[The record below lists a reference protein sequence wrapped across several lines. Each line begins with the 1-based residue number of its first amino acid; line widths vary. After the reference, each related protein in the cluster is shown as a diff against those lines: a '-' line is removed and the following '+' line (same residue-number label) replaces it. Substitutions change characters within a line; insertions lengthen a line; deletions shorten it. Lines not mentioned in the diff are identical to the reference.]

1 MAAAL
6 DQPLFESIAG
16 GPATHAASITPP
28 QSANGKKEA
37 PEGVPSELSDLEL
50 DHNVPGAQE
59 DIPSVETDD
68 EVIEP
73 DHYYG
78 GGKVPVF
85 KPTMDQFRDFQSFIN
100 KVEEYGM
107 RSGIIKI
114 IPPKEWSDALPPLDE
129 AVKKIRVK
137 NPIMQ
142 EFHGSHGTYTQ
153 ANIERQRSYNLPQWK
168 GLCEESSHQPPARRG
183 ERRRNQE
190 RVNRAHPAPRNQ
202 TPRAASQK
210 RRPGPGRPPK
220 RSNQV
225 KVKEEPPA
233 EEGLD
238 KIKPEGP
245 PTPVSPES
253 NPVETKTEELSDG
266 ESLPGPK
273 PKGRQPKSVTARR
286 KHNKGGDAVDYVDE
300 EAFKDFDYRIHDSE
314 EYTAERCEELET
326 AYWKSLMFNNP
337 LYGADMP
344 GSLFDDNITT
354 SWNVARLPNLL
365 DVLGQKVPGVNTA
378 YLYLGMW
385 KATFAWHL
393 EDVDLYSIN
402 YIHFGAPK
410 QWYSISQED
419 APRFEQAMKS
429 IWQSD
434 AKSCDQF
441 LRHKTYLVS
450 PSLLKSQYGITVNR
464 LVHYEGEFV
473 ITYPYGYHSGYN
485 LGYNCAESVNFA
497 TEKWLEYGRVAKKCH
512 CEADSVWIDVDEI
525 ERKLRGEAT
534 PEYYGEYDSDLDA
547 MEGVSDLLTPP
558 RSVPEKT
565 STRGRKRKQDGET
578 TKAKRMRMSMDV
590 PRKIPCVLC
599 PNNLDYEDLLPT
611 EDGKAHAHRRCALY
625 TEETTI
631 LRNESGREVVCDVD
645 KIPKARMGLKCL
657 FCREVRGA
665 CFQCNFGKCTRSYH
679 ATCALLAGVQVEEG
693 VIAVIADDGEQYS
706 IPSVDL
712 KCKYHRQKK
721 PSWMGNSDSLDFDRK
736 LMQTARRLV
745 AGELVQFQADK
756 EINGAVVL
764 ENRPEERMLLVKVL
778 PRGDVIEL
786 PYRWMLVVRRSN
798 FSPLA
803 PGTKPLP
810 AHLAR
815 KPESRKELESAVP
828 VAGNPFGDGDSPYQ
842 WAEFETVDSTSYHI
856 APPSAPI
863 NLMQGE
869 KIWYY
874 LGESSTE
881 CRAQYTHNP
890 TVPVHNQRANFL
902 DSVKSLGAVMARVPS
917 YQPHHRLPAT
927 TPYAPHLAGVPPHHH
942 HLLSLPTASAVGV
955 AAAASASATAAN
967 NTTHTHTTAAAAA
980 AAAVAAAAP
989 RPSLLQH
996 SSLAP
1001 PRPALPAAAAA
1012 APPPPPAAMPSAYRT
1027 LPTQSA
1033 RHAPYPHV
1041 TKSHLQPHARQHSQA
1056 HPTHHYPPSHLL
1068 QQQQQQNNHHHHLP
1082 ANNFANVRELIAR
1095 RRLAQITDHANVFA
1109 GYTIV
1114 SPEMVVDTLLGPM
1127 GSVPPPNGL
1136 EKLELAM
1143 AQQRVQ
1149 PRAPDGSALS
1159 LQPLNMRSEEVT
1171 RLLQMLRFSLVSH
1184 RDRLDVLQK
1193 KEPEPIKQEAV
1204 NGSGLALSKVPRTYA
1219 YLEQQREQA
1228 PTVYQ
1233 SPYDMPSGFTEYA
1246 QKTFGLT
1253 RVEPELPRPSLAND
1267 FFASLSSA
1275 DQEKILK
1282 TCGSFVQRAIE
1293 RSASHSRQSS
1303 ASNLRLATALARQT
1317 ENPTIDITTV
1327 EDMPFPNLD
1336 LPLHADSPCSNFS
1349 RSHLRFQSPNDFA
1362 HHGPETHHDHHD
1374 LFGDQQA
1381 NTRFWQHGPWA
1392 AGDGNT
1398 PNEESRPFFGPHER
1412 LKHDY
1417 ASSDISL
1424 GRGGPGSLHSVDMAG
1439 FGMDGTEDIGAV
1451 LSP

>member
-6 DQPLFESIAG
+6 DQPLFNSIAG
-16 GPATHAASITPP
+16 PSTTDATSITPP
-28 QSANGKKEA
+28 HSANGKKEV
-37 PEGVPSELSDLEL
+37 PDGVPSELSDLEL
-50 DHNVPGAQE
+50 DSNVVVAS
-59 DIPSVETDD
+59 DMPSVKGED
-68 EVIEP
+68 EEIEP

-78 GGKVPVF
+78 GGKIPVF
-85 KPTMDQFRDFQSFIN
+85 KPTMDQFRDFQYFIN
-100 KVEEYGM
+100 KVESYGM
-107 RSGIIKI
+107 RSGIIKV
-114 IPPKEWSDALPPLDE
+114 IPPKEWADSLPPLDE
-129 AVKKIRVK
+129 AVKRIRVK

-168 GLCEESSHQPPARRG
+168 SLCEESSHQPPARRG

-190 RVNRAHPAPRNQ
+190 KVNRAPAAPKVQ
-202 TPRAASQK
+202 TTRSDSQK

-233 EEGLD
+233 EEGLE
-238 KIKPEGP
+238 KTKSEGP

-266 ESLPGPK
+266 ESLPVPK

-286 KHNKGGDAVDYVDE
+286 KHNKGDAIDFVDE
-300 EAFKDFDYRIHDSE
+300 EAFNDFDYRIHNNE
-314 EYTAERCEELET
+314 EYTQERCEELET

-337 LYGADMP
+337 MYGADMP

-354 SWNVARLPNLL
+354 SWNVAKLPNLL

-429 IWQSD
+429 IWTSD
-434 AKSCDQF
+434 AKNCDQF

-450 PSLLKSQYGITVNR
+450 PTLLKSQYGITVNR

-497 TEKWLEYGRVAKKCH
+497 TEKWLEYGRVAKKCN

-525 ERKLRGEAT
+525 ERKLRGEST
-534 PEYYGEYDSDLDA
+534 PEYYGDFESDLDE
-547 MEGVSDLLTPP
+547 MEGASDLLTPP

-565 STRGRKRKQDGET
+565 RGRKRKHDGET
-578 TKAKRMRMSMDV
+578 TKAKRTRVNVES

-611 EDGKAHAHRRCALY
+611 EDGKSHAHRRCALY
-625 TEETTI
+625 IEETSV
-631 LRNESGREVVCDVD
+631 LQDESGREVVCDVD

-679 ATCALLAGVQVEEG
+679 ATCALLAGVQVEQG
-693 VIAVIADDGEQYS
+693 LSAVIADDGNQYS
-706 IPSVDL
+706 VPSVDL

-721 PSWMGNSDSLDFDRK
+721 PNWMNNCESPDQDRK
-736 LMQTARRLV
+736 LIETAQRLV

-764 ENRPEERMLLVKVL
+764 ENRPQERTLMVKVL

-803 PGTKPLP
+803 AGTKPLP

-815 KPESRKELESAVP
+815 KPEGRKELESAVP
-828 VAGNPFGDGDSPYQ
+828 VAGNPFGDGRSPYQ
-842 WAEFETVDSTSYHI
+842 WAEFETVDTANPR
-856 APPSAPI
+856 APPPCKVDLDR
-863 NLMQGE
+863 NDQ
-869 KIWYY
+869 IWYY
-874 LGESSTE
+874 LGSSSTE

-890 TVPVHNQRANFL
+890 
-902 DSVKSLGAVMARVPS
+902 S
-917 YQPHHRLPAT
+917 
-927 TPYAPHLAGVPPHHH
+927 
-942 HLLSLPTASAVGV
+942 
-955 AAAASASATAAN
+955 
-967 NTTHTHTTAAAAA
+967 
-980 AAAVAAAAP
+980 
-989 RPSLLQH
+989 
-996 SSLAP
+996 
-1001 PRPALPAAAAA
+1001 
-1012 APPPPPAAMPSAYRT
+1012 
-1027 LPTQSA
+1027 
-1033 RHAPYPHV
+1033 
-1041 TKSHLQPHARQHSQA
+1041 
-1056 HPTHHYPPSHLL
+1056 
-1068 QQQQQQNNHHHHLP
+1068 QQQQKKNSHFP
-1082 ANNFANVRELIAR
+1082 ANTFANVRELVAR
-1095 RRLAQITDHANVFA
+1095 RRLSQITDHANIFA

-1114 SPEMVVDTLLGPM
+1114 SPELVVESLMGPM

-1136 EKLELAM
+1136 EKLELSM

-1149 PRAPDGSALS
+1149 PRAPDGT
-1159 LQPLNMRSEEVT
+1159 LQPVQQLNMRSEEVN
-1171 RLLQMLRFSLVSH
+1171 RLLQMLRFSLVSYLE
-1184 RDRLDVLQK
+1184 RLDVLQK
-1193 KEPEPIKQEAV
+1193 KESENSKPATA
-1204 NGSGLALSKVPRTYA
+1204 NGVGVPKLPRKYT
-1219 YLEQQREQA
+1219 YLEQQQDQT
-1228 PTVYQ
+1228 PTVYR

-1246 QKTFGLT
+1246 QQTFGLT
-1253 RVEPELPRPSLAND
+1253 PCEPELPKPSLAND
-1267 FFASLSSA
+1267 YFASLSPE

-1293 RSASHSRQSS
+1293 RTTNHSRQSS
-1303 ASNLRLATALARQT
+1303 ASNLRLASALAQQT

-1327 EDMPFPNLD
+1327 EDLPLSGLD
-1336 LPLHADSPCSNFS
+1336 LPLHADSPCSSFS
-1349 RSHLRFQSPNDFA
+1349 RSHLRFQSPNEFGGQGA
-1362 HHGPETHHDHHD
+1362 EVQHDHHD

-1392 AGDGNT
+1392 AGDGQT
-1398 PNEESRPFFGPHER
+1398 PNEETRPFFGPHER

-1424 GRGGPGSLHSVDMAG
+1424 GRGPGSLHSVDMAG
-1439 FGMDGTEDIGAV
+1439 FGLDGTDDMCNV

>member
-6 DQPLFESIAG
+6 DQPLFESIPGSAA
-16 GPATHAASITPP
+16 PDAASITPP
-28 QSANGKKEA
+28 QSANGKKEL
-37 PEGVPSELSDLEL
+37 PDGVPSELSDLEL
-50 DHNVPGAQE
+50 DPNATSAPQE
-59 DIPSVETDD
+59 VPSVEEEKVED
-68 EVIEP
+68 IEP

-78 GGKVPVF
+78 DGKIPVF
-85 KPTMDQFRDFQSFIN
+85 KPTMAQFQDFQYFIN
-100 KVEEYGM
+100 KVEKYGM
-107 RSGIIKI
+107 KSGIIKVV
-114 IPPKEWSDALPPLDE
+114 PPKEWSDCLPPLDE
-129 AVKKIRVK
+129 AIKKIRVK

-190 RVNRAHPAPRNQ
+190 RITRTPAAPRAQ
-202 TPRAASQK
+202 TTRSDSQK

-225 KVKEEPPA
+225 KIKEEPPA
-233 EEGLD
+233 DDGMD
-238 KIKPEGP
+238 KTKLEGP

-273 PKGRQPKSVTARR
+273 PKGRQPKSVSARR
-286 KHNKGGDAVDYVDE
+286 KNNKGDLSDFIDE
-300 EAFKDFDYRIHDSE
+300 EAFKDFDYRIHDHG
-314 EYTAERCEELET
+314 EYTQERCEELET

-337 LYGADMP
+337 MYGADMP
-344 GSLFDDNITT
+344 GSLFDDNTN
-354 SWNVARLPNLL
+354 SWNVAKLPNLL
-365 DVLGQKVPGVNTA
+365 DIMGQKLPGVNTA

-429 IWQSD
+429 IWTSD
-434 AKSCDQF
+434 AKNCDQF

-485 LGYNCAESVNFA
+485 IGYNCAESVNFA
-497 TEKWLEYGRVAKKCH
+497 TEKWLDYARVAKKCN
-512 CEADSVWIDVDEI
+512 CESDSVWIDVAEI
-525 ERKLRGEAT
+525 ERKLRGEST
-534 PEYYGEYDSDLDA
+534 PFDGEYESDLDE

-558 RSVPEKT
+558 RSVPEK
-565 STRGRKRKQDGET
+565 STRGRKRKHDGET
-578 TKAKRMRMSMDV
+578 TKAKRLRIADAA
-590 PRKIPCVLC
+590 RKTPCLLC

-611 EDGKAHAHRRCALY
+611 EDGKNHAHRRCASY
-625 TEETTI
+625 TEETSI
-631 LRNESGREVVCDVD
+631 LRDETGKEVVCDID

-665 CFQCNFGKCTRSYH
+665 CFQCNYGKCTRSYH
-679 ATCALLAGVQVEEG
+679 ATCALLAGVQVEQG
-693 VIAVIADDGEQYS
+693 LVAVIADDGNQYS
-706 IPSVDL
+706 VPSVDL

-721 PSWMGNSDSLDFDRK
+721 PTWMASTEPPDQDRK
-736 LMQTARRLV
+736 LIQTARRLV
-745 AGELVQFQADK
+745 AGELVQFQADR

-764 ENRPEERMLLVKVL
+764 ENRPMERTMLVKVL

-798 FSPLA
+798 FAPLT

-810 AHLAR
+810 AHLVR
-815 KPESRKELESAVP
+815 KPDARKELESAVP
-828 VAGNPFGDGDSPYQ
+828 VAGNPFGDGRSPYQ
-842 WAEFETVDSTSYHI
+842 WAEFETVDSTNHRGG
-856 APPSAPI
+856 PPPAQVE
-863 NLMQGE
+863 LQKAE
-869 KIWYY
+869 QIWYY
-874 LGESSTE
+874 LGQSSTE

-890 TVPVHNQRANFL
+890 SVTVHNPRSNFL
-902 DSVKSLGAVMARVPS
+902 DSVKSLGALIGRS
-917 YQPHHRLPAT
+917 FPHHRPQYAAAPPAA
-927 TPYAPHLAGVPPHHH
+927 APPRSFP
-942 HLLSLPTASAVGV
+942 SV
-955 AAAASASATAAN
+955 AAVTASASAAA
-967 NTTHTHTTAAAAA
+967 TSAAAVAAAAA
-980 AAAVAAAAP
+980 AAA
-989 RPSLLQH
+989 RPSLLQRPP
-996 SSLAP
+996 LVAP
-1001 PRPALPAAAAA
+1001 PRSSPTAAAAA
-1012 APPPPPAAMPSAYRT
+1012 VSSSVNSAMPSAYRS

-1033 RHAPYPHV
+1033 RHAPYPQFAKAH
-1041 TKSHLQPHARQHSQA
+1041 
-1056 HPTHHYPPSHLL
+1056 HPTTPHHQSQHHHQ
-1068 QQQQQQNNHHHHLP
+1068 QQQQQQNGSITTAPNSTATNNNHTNHHHLP
-1082 ANNFANVRELIAR
+1082 NTFANVRELIAR

-1114 SPEMVVDTLLGPM
+1114 GPELVVDTLLGPM

-1149 PRAPDGSALS
+1149 PRAPDGTLLP

-1193 KEPEPIKQEAV
+1193 KELDQVKQETI
-1204 NGSGLALSKVPRTYA
+1204 PRSSVGPATTTAASTSAKLPRKYA
-1219 YLEQQREQA
+1219 YLEQQREQT

-1246 QKTFGLT
+1246 QKAYGLT
-1253 RVEPELPRPSLAND
+1253 PSQPELPKSSLAND
-1267 FFASLSSA
+1267 FFDRLSPE

-1303 ASNLRLATALARQT
+1303 ASNLRLASALAQQT

-1327 EDMPFPNLD
+1327 EDLPLSGLD
-1336 LPLHADSPCSNFS
+1336 FPLHADSPCSNFS
-1349 RSHLRFQSPNDFA
+1349 RSHLRFQSPNDFPV
-1362 HHGPETHHDHHD
+1362 HGPEAPHDHHD

-1381 NTRFWQHGPWA
+1381 NTRFWQHGPWV

-1398 PNEESRPFFGPHER
+1398 PNEETRPFFGPHER

-1424 GRGGPGSLHSVDMAG
+1424 GRGPGSLHSVDMAG
-1439 FGMDGTEDIGAV
+1439 FGLDGPDDLGTV

>member
-1 MAAAL
+1 MMAAAL

-16 GPATHAASITPP
+16 PPATDAASITPP
-28 QSANGKKEA
+28 HSANGKKEV
-37 PEGVPSELSDLEL
+37 PDGVPSELSDLEL
-50 DHNVPGAQE
+50 DPNAAGAP
-59 DIPSVETDD
+59 DMPSVE
-68 EVIEP
+68 EEEEEIEP

-78 GGKVPVF
+78 DGKIPVF
-85 KPTMDQFRDFQSFIN
+85 KPTMSQFRDFQYFIN
-100 KVEEYGM
+100 KVESYGM
-107 RSGIIKI
+107 RSGIIKV
-114 IPPKEWSDALPPLDE
+114 IPPKEWSESLPPLDE

-190 RVNRAHPAPRNQ
+190 RANRAPAAPKSQ
-202 TPRAASQK
+202 TARSDSQK

-220 RSNQV
+220 RSNQA
-225 KVKEEPPA
+225 KVKEEPT
-233 EEGLD
+233 EEGLE

-253 NPVETKTEELSDG
+253 NPVEAKTEELSDG
-266 ESLPGPK
+266 ESLPAPK
-273 PKGRQPKSVTARR
+273 PKGRQPKSVTSRR
-286 KHNKGGDAVDYVDE
+286 KNNKGDAIDYVDE
-300 EAFKDFDYRIHDSE
+300 ETFRDFDYRIHDNGD
-314 EYTAERCEELET
+314 YTQERCEELET

-337 LYGADMP
+337 MYGADMP
-344 GSLFDDNITT
+344 GSLFDENITT
-354 SWNVARLPNLL
+354 SWNVAKLPNLL

-429 IWQSD
+429 IWTSD

-497 TEKWLEYGRVAKKCH
+497 TEKWLDYGRVAKKCH

-534 PEYYGEYDSDLDA
+534 PDYYYGELESDLDE
-547 MEGVSDLLTPP
+547 MEGASDLLTPP

-565 STRGRKRKQDGET
+565 RGRKRKHDGET
-578 TKAKRMRMSMDV
+578 TKAKRMRV
-590 PRKIPCVLC
+590 NVELPRKVPCVLC

-611 EDGKAHAHRRCALY
+611 EDGASHAHRRCALY
-625 TEETTI
+625 IEETSI
-631 LRNESGREVVCDVD
+631 LRDESGKEVVCDID

-679 ATCALLAGVQVEEG
+679 PTCALLAGVQVEQG
-693 VIAVIADDGEQYS
+693 LVGVIADDGNQYS

-721 PSWMGNSDSLDFDRK
+721 PTWMSGCETPDQDRK
-736 LMQTARRLV
+736 LIETAQRLV
-745 AGELVQFQADK
+745 VGELVQFQADK

-764 ENRPEERMLLVKVL
+764 ENRPAERTLMVKVL

-798 FSPLA
+798 FAVLT
-803 PGTKPLP
+803 PGTQPLP

-815 KPESRKELESAVP
+815 KPEGRKELESAVP
-828 VAGNPFGDGDSPYQ
+828 VAGNPFGDERSPYQ
-842 WAEFETVDSTSYHI
+842 WAEFETVDNANPR
-856 APPSAPI
+856 APPSGKVDLDQ
-863 NLMQGE
+863 NEQ
-869 KIWYY
+869 IWHY
-874 LGESSTE
+874 LGPSSTE

-890 TVPVHNQRANFL
+890 SVAVHNPRSNFL
-902 DSVKSLGAVMARVPS
+902 DSVKSLGAVMARLPSAYPHHLPVPS
-917 YQPHHRLPAT
+917 
-927 TPYAPHLAGVPPHHH
+927 PYA
-942 HLLSLPTASAVGV
+942 V
-955 AAAASASATAAN
+955 AAAAKAAPPQHHHKNHLSPATATS
-967 NTTHTHTTAAAAA
+967 TTSVSAAAAA
-980 AAAVAAAAP
+980 AAAATSS
-989 RPSLLQH
+989 RPSLLQ
-996 SSLAP
+996 
-1001 PRPALPAAAAA
+1001 RPL
-1012 APPPPPAAMPSAYRT
+1012 APPPPRTSSAAASHSAMPSAYRS

-1033 RHAPYPHV
+1033 RHAPYPQFA
-1041 TKSHLQPHARQHSQA
+1041 KSHQSSPHLPQQQNTA
-1056 HPTHHYPPSHLL
+1056 HPSHHSPP
-1068 QQQQQQNNHHHHLP
+1068 QQQQQQKPHHLP
-1082 ANNFANVRELIAR
+1082 ANTFANVRELVAR
-1095 RRLAQITDHANVFA
+1095 RRLTQITDHANIFA

-1114 SPEMVVDTLLGPM
+1114 SPELVVDSLMGPM

-1149 PRAPDGSALS
+1149 SRAVDGSLQPV
-1159 LQPLNMRSEEVT
+1159 QPLNMRSEEVN
-1171 RLLQMLRFSLVSH
+1171 RLLQMLRFSLVSYLE
-1184 RDRLDVLQK
+1184 RLDVLQK
-1193 KEPEPIKQEAV
+1193 KESENSKLPAA
-1204 NGSGLALSKVPRTYA
+1204 NGNGAAKLPRKYA
-1219 YLEQQREQA
+1219 YLEQQQEQA
-1228 PTVYQ
+1228 PTVYL
-1233 SPYDMPSGFTEYA
+1233 SPYDMPSGFTEHA

-1253 RVEPELPRPSLAND
+1253 PCQPELPKPSLAND
-1267 FFASLSSA
+1267 YFASLSPE

-1293 RSASHSRQSS
+1293 RSTSHSRQSS
-1303 ASNLRLATALARQT
+1303 ASNFRLASALAQQT

-1327 EDMPFPNLD
+1327 EDMPLSGLD
-1336 LPLHADSPCSNFS
+1336 FPLHADSPCSSFS

-1362 HHGPETHHDHHD
+1362 NHGTEVHHDHHD

-1381 NTRFWQHGPWA
+1381 NTRFWQHLPWA

-1398 PNEESRPFFGPHER
+1398 PNEETRPFFGPHER

-1439 FGMDGTEDIGAV
+1439 FGMDGTDDICAV

>member
-6 DQPLFESIAG
+6 DQPPFASLSG
-16 GPATHAASITPP
+16 SRPNDAASMTPP
-28 QSANGKKEA
+28 HSANGKKEV
-37 PEGVPSELSDLEL
+37 PDGVPSELSDLEL
-50 DHNVPGAQE
+50 DSSASAVKIE
-59 DIPSVETDD
+59 DSVEGEDND
-68 EVIEP
+68 VIEP

-78 GGKVPVF
+78 GGKIPVF
-85 KPTMDQFRDFQSFIN
+85 KPTMDQFRDFQSFIG
-100 KVEEYGM
+100 KVDHYGM
-107 RSGIIKI
+107 RSGIIKV
-114 IPPKEWSDALPPLDE
+114 IPPKEWLDAQPPLDE

-153 ANIERQRSYNLPQWK
+153 ANIERQRTYNLPQWK
-168 GLCEESSHQPPARRG
+168 ALCEESSHQPPARRG

-190 RVNRAHPAPRNQ
+190 RVTRTPAAPKPQ
-202 TPRAASQK
+202 TTTSNSQK
-210 RRPGPGRPPK
+210 RGPGRPPK
-220 RSNQV
+220 RANQV

-233 EEGLD
+233 DDVLE
-238 KIKPEGP
+238 KTKPEGP

-253 NPVETKTEELSDG
+253 NPVETKSEELSDG
-266 ESLPGPK
+266 ESLPGLK

-286 KHNKGGDAVDYVDE
+286 KHNKGDNIDSVDE
-300 EAFKDFDYRIHDSE
+300 EAFKNFDYRIHDQE
-314 EYTAERCEELET
+314 EYTQERCEELET

-344 GSLFDDNITT
+344 GSLFDDSTT
-354 SWNVARLPNLL
+354 SWNVAKLPNLL
-365 DVLGQKVPGVNTA
+365 DVIGQKVPGVNTA

-419 APRFEQAMKS
+419 APLFEQVMKS
-429 IWQSD
+429 IWPSD

-450 PSLLKSQYGITVNR
+450 PSILKSQYGITVNK

-473 ITYPYGYHSGYN
+473 ITYPYGYHSGFN

-497 TEKWLEYGRVAKKCH
+497 TEKWLDYGRVAKKCN

-534 PEYYGEYDSDLDA
+534 PEYYDDFDSDMDVI
-547 MEGVSDLLTPP
+547 EGASDLLTPP

-565 STRGRKRKQDGET
+565 STRGRKRKHPGET
-578 TKAKRMRMSMDV
+578 TKAKRMRV
-590 PRKIPCVLC
+590 NTEIPRKAPCVLC
-599 PNNLDYEDLLPT
+599 PNDLDYEDLLPT
-611 EDGKAHAHRRCALY
+611 EDGKSHAHRRCALY
-625 TEETTI
+625 TEETSI
-631 LRNESGREVVCDVD
+631 LRDEAGKEVVCDID
-645 KIPKARMGLKCL
+645 YIPKARMGLKCL

-679 ATCALLAGVQVEEG
+679 ATCALLAGVQVEHG
-693 VIAVIADDGEQYS
+693 SIAVIADDGNQYS
-706 IPSVDL
+706 VPSVDL
-712 KCKYHRQKK
+712 KCKYHRQKR
-721 PSWMGNSDSLDFDRK
+721 PTWMTNDAADYDRK
-736 LMQTARRLV
+736 VNATAQRLV
-745 AGELVQFQADK
+745 VGDLVQFQADK

-764 ENRPEERMLLVKVL
+764 QNRPEERTLLVKIL
-778 PRGDVIEL
+778 PRGWLLI
-786 PYRWMLVVRRSN
+786 VRKSN
-798 FSPLA
+798 FAPLA

-815 KPESRKELESAVP
+815 KPDARKELESAVP
-828 VAGNPFGDGDSPYQ
+828 VAGNPFGDGPSPYQ
-842 WAEFETVDSTSYHI
+842 WAEFETVDVTKHVS
-856 APPSAPI
+856 APPPLHVDL
-863 NLMQGE
+863 NKGE
-869 KIWYY
+869 QICV
-874 LGESSTE
+874 SV
-881 CRAQYTHNP
+881 HNP
-890 TVPVHNQRANFL
+890 RSNFL
-902 DSVKSLGAVMARVPS
+902 DSVKSLGGVVTRLPS
-917 YQPHHRLPAT
+917 YPHHF
-927 TPYAPHLAGVPPHHH
+927 PHTNG
-942 HLLSLPTASAVGV
+942 
-955 AAAASASATAAN
+955 
-967 NTTHTHTTAAAAA
+967 
-980 AAAVAAAAP
+980 
-989 RPSLLQH
+989 
-996 SSLAP
+996 
-1001 PRPALPAAAAA
+1001 
-1012 APPPPPAAMPSAYRT
+1012 
-1027 LPTQSA
+1027 
-1033 RHAPYPHV
+1033 
-1041 TKSHLQPHARQHSQA
+1041 
-1056 HPTHHYPPSHLL
+1056 
-1068 QQQQQQNNHHHHLP
+1068 LP
-1082 ANNFANVRELIAR
+1082 ANTFANVRELIAR

-1114 SPEMVVDTLLGPM
+1114 SPELVVETLLGPM

-1149 PRAPDGSALS
+1149 PRAPDGTLLP

-1184 RDRLDVLQK
+1184 RERLDVLQK
-1193 KEPEPIKQEAV
+1193 RESENIKQEATAK
-1204 NGSGLALSKVPRTYA
+1204 GSAASAKLAGKYA
-1219 YLEQQREQA
+1219 YLDQQRAQA

-1246 QKTFGLT
+1246 KKTYELIPCA
-1253 RVEPELPRPSLAND
+1253 PELPKPSLAND
-1267 FFASLSSA
+1267 YFASLSTE

-1293 RSASHSRQSS
+1293 RSAPHSRQNS
-1303 ASNLRLATALARQT
+1303 ASNLRLTSALAQQT

-1327 EDMPFPNLD
+1327 EDLPLSGLD
-1336 LPLHADSPCSNFS
+1336 LPLHADSPCSSFS
-1349 RSHLRFQSPNDFA
+1349 RSHLRFQSPNDFTS
-1362 HHGPETHHDHHD
+1362 HGPEAHHDHHD

-1398 PNEESRPFFGPHER
+1398 PNEENRPFFGPHER

-1424 GRGGPGSLHSVDMAG
+1424 GRGPGSLHSVDMAG
-1439 FGMDGTEDIGAV
+1439 FGLDGTDDICAE

>member
-1 MAAAL
+1 ML
-6 DQPLFESIAG
+6 ESVS
-16 GPATHAASITPP
+16 GPPAPDGASITPP
-28 QSANGKKEA
+28 QSANGKKEV
-37 PEGVPSELSDLEL
+37 PDGVPSELSDLEL
-50 DHNVPGAQE
+50 DPNAATAPEV
-59 DIPSVETDD
+59 PSVEM
-68 EVIEP
+68 EEEKEIEP

-78 GGKVPVF
+78 GGKIPVF
-85 KPTMDQFRDFQSFIN
+85 KPTMDQFRDFQYFIN
-100 KVEEYGM
+100 KVEKYGM
-107 RSGIIKI
+107 KSGIIKV
-114 IPPKEWSDALPPLDE
+114 IPPKEWSDSLPPLDE

-168 GLCEESSHQPPARRG
+168 ALCEESSHQPPARRG

-190 RVNRAHPAPRNQ
+190 RVTRTPAAPRPQN
-202 TPRAASQK
+202 TRSDSQK
-210 RRPGPGRPPK
+210 RGPGRPPK

-233 EEGLD
+233 EESLD
-238 KIKPEGP
+238 KVKLEGP

-253 NPVETKTEELSDG
+253 NPVEAKTEELSDG
-266 ESLPGPK
+266 ESLPAPK
-273 PKGRQPKSVTARR
+273 PKGRQPKSVSARR
-286 KHNKGGDAVDYVDE
+286 KNNKGDMADTIDE
-300 EAFKDFDYRIHDSE
+300 EAFKDFDYRIHDHE
-314 EYTAERCEELET
+314 EYTQERCEELET

-337 LYGADMP
+337 MYGADMP
-344 GSLFDDNITT
+344 GSLFDDNTT
-354 SWNVARLPNLL
+354 SWNVAKLPNLL

-429 IWQSD
+429 IWTSD
-434 AKSCDQF
+434 AKNCDQF

-485 LGYNCAESVNFA
+485 IGYNCAESVNFA

-525 ERKLRGEAT
+525 ERKLRGEST
-534 PEYYGEYDSDLDA
+534 PEYYGEYESDLDE
-547 MEGVSDLLTPP
+547 MEGASDLLTPP
-558 RSVPEKT
+558 RSVPEK
-565 STRGRKRKQDGET
+565 STRGRKRKHDGDT
-578 TKAKRMRMSMDV
+578 TRAKRMRVMDV

-611 EDGKAHAHRRCALY
+611 EDGKHHAHRRCALY
-625 TEETTI
+625 TEETSI
-631 LRNESGREVVCDVD
+631 LRDESGKEVVCDVD

-679 ATCALLAGVQVEEG
+679 ATCALLAGVQVEHG
-693 VIAVIADDGEQYS
+693 QVAVIADDGNQYS
-706 IPSVDL
+706 VPSVDL

-721 PSWMGNSDSLDFDRK
+721 PTWMTSTESPDQDRK
-736 LMQTARRLV
+736 LIETARRLV
-745 AGELVQFQADK
+745 MGDLVQFQADR

-764 ENRPEERMLLVKVL
+764 DNRPEERTMLVKVL

-815 KPESRKELESAVP
+815 KPDARKEVESTVP
-828 VAGNPFGDGDSPYQ
+828 VAGNPFGDEGSPYQ
-842 WAEFETVDSTSYHI
+842 WAEFETVDNAI
-856 APPSAPI
+856 QAPPPSAPVD
-863 NLMQGE
+863 LHKSEQ
-869 KIWYY
+869 IWHY
-874 LGESSTE
+874 LGQSSTE

-890 TVPVHNQRANFL
+890 SVRVHNPRANFL
-902 DSVKSLGAVMARVPS
+902 DSVKSLGAVMARLPS
-917 YQPHHRLPAT
+917 STYPHHLQHRHRPLYGPAAGA
-927 TPYAPHLAGVPPHHH
+927 APPRHYY
-942 HLLSLPTASAVGV
+942 LSPAAAAVTARGGSAANVTATA
-955 AAAASASATAAN
+955 AAAASRPSLLQRPPLAPPSRASSS
-967 NTTHTHTTAAAAA
+967 AAAAA
-980 AAAVAAAAP
+980 AAASAAAAP
-989 RPSLLQH
+989 SAVA
-996 SSLAP
+996 S
-1001 PRPALPAAAAA
+1001 
-1012 APPPPPAAMPSAYRT
+1012 AMPSAYRT
-1027 LPTQSA
+1027 LPSQSA
-1033 RHAPYPHV
+1033 RHAPYPQFA
-1041 TKSHLQPHARQHSQA
+1041 KSLHSSAHLPSQQQHS
-1056 HPTHHYPPSHLL
+1056 S
-1068 QQQQQQNNHHHHLP
+1068 QQQQTAPANHHHHHLP
-1082 ANNFANVRELIAR
+1082 ANTFANVRELIAR

-1114 SPEMVVDTLLGPM
+1114 GPELVVETLLGPM

-1149 PRAPDGSALS
+1149 PRAPDGTVLP

-1193 KEPEPIKQEAV
+1193 KESESTKLEPAASRG
-1204 NGSGLALSKVPRTYA
+1204 NGTAASTLPRKYA
-1219 YLEQQREQA
+1219 YLEQQREQS

-1233 SPYDMPSGFTEYA
+1233 SPYDMPSGFSEYA

-1253 RVEPELPRPSLAND
+1253 PCPPELPKPSLAND
-1267 FFASLSSA
+1267 YFAGLSPE

-1303 ASNLRLATALARQT
+1303 ASNLRLASALAQQT

-1327 EDMPFPNLD
+1327 EDLPLSGLD
-1336 LPLHADSPCSNFS
+1336 FPLHADSPSSSFS
-1349 RSHLRFQSPNDFA
+1349 RSHLRFQSPNDFTS
-1362 HHGPETHHDHHD
+1362 HGPETQHDHHD

-1381 NTRFWQHGPWA
+1381 NTRFWQHGPWV

-1398 PNEESRPFFGPHER
+1398 PNEETRPFFGPHER

-1424 GRGGPGSLHSVDMAG
+1424 GKGPGSLHSVDMAG
-1439 FGMDGTEDIGAV
+1439 FGLDGTDDICAV

>member
-1 MAAAL
+1 MMAAAL
-6 DQPLFESIAG
+6 DQPLFDPIAG
-16 GPATHAASITPP
+16 APATDAASITPP
-28 QSANGKKEA
+28 QSVNGKKEV
-37 PEGVPSELSDLEL
+37 PDGVPSELSDLEL
-50 DHNVPGAQE
+50 DPNVNGAKE
-59 DIPSVETDD
+59 IPSVEADD
-68 EVIEP
+68 EEIEP

-78 GGKVPVF
+78 GGKIPVF

-107 RSGIIKI
+107 RSGIIKV
-114 IPPKEWSDALPPLDE
+114 IPPKEWTDSLPPLDE

-168 GLCEESSHQPPARRG
+168 ALCEESSHQPPARRG
-183 ERRRNQE
+183 ERRRNQD
-190 RVNRAHPAPRNQ
+190 RVTRAPSAPKTQATRSD
-202 TPRAASQK
+202 SQK
-210 RRPGPGRPPK
+210 RRAGPGRPPK
-220 RSNQV
+220 RANQV

-233 EEGLD
+233 DEGLD

-253 NPVETKTEELSDG
+253 NPVEAKNEELSDG

-273 PKGRQPKSVTARR
+273 PKGRQPKSVTSRR
-286 KHNKGGDAVDYVDE
+286 KHNKGDAIDYVDE
-300 EAFKDFDYRIHDSE
+300 EAFQDFDYRIDDSQD
-314 EYTAERCEELET
+314 YTYERCEELET
-326 AYWKSLMFNNP
+326 NYWKSLMFNNP

-434 AKSCDQF
+434 AKNCDQF

-450 PSLLKSQYGITVNR
+450 PNLLKSQYGITVNK

-497 TEKWLEYGRVAKKCH
+497 TEKWLDYGRVAKKCN

-534 PEYYGEYDSDLDA
+534 PEYFGEYESDLDEI
-547 MEGVSDLLTPP
+547 EGASDLLTPP

-565 STRGRKRKQDGET
+565 STRGRKRKNDGET
-578 TKAKRMRMSMDV
+578 TKAKRMRVAMEV

-611 EDGKAHAHRRCALY
+611 EDGKSHAHRRCALY
-625 TEETTI
+625 TEETSI
-631 LRNESGREVVCDVD
+631 LRDESGKEVVCDVD

-679 ATCALLAGVQVEEG
+679 ATCALLAGVQVEQG
-693 VIAVIADDGEQYS
+693 QIAVIADDGNQYS

-721 PSWMGNSDSLDFDRK
+721 PSWMASGESPDYDRK
-736 LMQTARRLV
+736 LIQTARGLV
-745 AGELVQFQADK
+745 AGDLVQFQADK
-756 EINGAVVL
+756 EINGAIVL
-764 ENRPEERMLLVKVL
+764 QNRPEERTLLVKVL

-803 PGTKPLP
+803 PGTRPLP

-815 KPESRKELESAVP
+815 KPEARKELESAVP
-828 VAGNPFGDGDSPYQ
+828 VAGNPFGDGRSPYQ
-842 WAEFETVDSTSYHI
+842 WAEFETVDSTNHPNHQS
-856 APPSAPI
+856 APPSTQVD
-863 NLMQGE
+863 LSKSEQ
-869 KIWYY
+869 IWYY

-881 CRAQYTHNP
+881 CRAQYTHSP
-890 TVPVHNQRANFL
+890 SVPVHNPRANFL
-902 DSVKSLGAVMARVPS
+902 DSVKSLGAVMARLPS
-917 YQPHHRLPAT
+917 YPHH
-927 TPYAPHLAGVPPHHH
+927 LAPPHHYGAGAGVGVGAGAPH
-942 HLLSLPTASAVGV
+942 PHLLSPLTASTV
-955 AAAASASATAAN
+955 AAASAAAATTAA
-967 NTTHTHTTAAAAA
+967 TTTTTTTTTSAAAAA
-980 AAAVAAAAP
+980 AAAAAASR

-996 SSLAP
+996 APLAP
-1001 PRPALPAAAAA
+1001 PRPA
-1012 APPPPPAAMPSAYRT
+1012 PPTASSPAAMPSAYRS

-1033 RHAPYPHV
+1033 RHAPYPQV
-1041 TKSHLQPHARQHSQA
+1041 TKSH
-1056 HPTHHYPPSHLL
+1056 HHQSLSRSH
-1068 QQQQQQNNHHHHLP
+1068 QIHNHHHHQQQRQQTTNNLP

-1109 GYTIV
+1109 GYNIV
-1114 SPEMVVDTLLGPM
+1114 SPELVVETLLGPM
-1127 GSVPPPNGL
+1127 GSVPPPTGL

-1149 PRAPDGSALS
+1149 PRAPDGTLLP

-1171 RLLQMLRFSLVSH
+1171 QLLQMLRFSLVSH

-1193 KEPEPIKQEAV
+1193 KEAENIKQEAT
-1204 NGSGLALSKVPRTYA
+1204 NGGSLAATKLPRKYA
-1219 YLEQQREQA
+1219 YLEQQREQV

-1253 RVEPELPRPSLAND
+1253 PCQPELPKPSLAND
-1267 FFASLSSA
+1267 YFASLSPE

-1303 ASNLRLATALARQT
+1303 ASNLRLASALAQQT

-1336 LPLHADSPCSNFS
+1336 FPLHADSPCSSFS
-1349 RSHLRFQSPNDFA
+1349 RSHLRFQSPNDFTN
-1362 HHGPETHHDHHD
+1362 HGPETHHDHHD

-1398 PNEESRPFFGPHER
+1398 PNEETRPFFGPHER

-1439 FGMDGTEDIGAV
+1439 FGMDGTDDLCNV

>member
-1 MAAAL
+1 MVMATTL
-6 DQPLFESIAG
+6 DRPPFDSIAG
-16 GPATHAASITPP
+16 RPTTDAASITPP
-28 QSANGKKEA
+28 HSINGKQEA
-37 PEGVPSELSDLEL
+37 PDGVSSELSDLEL
-50 DHNVPGAQE
+50 DSKATGAQE
-59 DIPSVETDD
+59 AISVED
-68 EVIEP
+68 EEEEIEP

-78 GGKVPVF
+78 GGKIPVF
-85 KPTMDQFRDFQSFIN
+85 RPTMGQFRDFQAFID
-100 KVEEYGM
+100 KVDKYGM
-107 RSGIIKI
+107 RSGIVKV
-114 IPPKEWSDALPPLDE
+114 IPPKEWSGSLPQLDE
-129 AVKKIRVK
+129 AIRKIRVK

-168 GLCEESSHQPPARRG
+168 GLCEDGSHQPPARRG

-190 RVNRAHPAPRNQ
+190 RV
-202 TPRAASQK
+202 TRAAPTPKPQTTRSDTPK
-210 RRPGPGRPPK
+210 RGPGRPPK

-225 KVKEEPPA
+225 KIKEESVKIKEEPQA
-233 EEGLD
+233 DDSLE
-238 KIKPEGP
+238 KTKPEGP

-253 NPVETKTEELSDG
+253 NPVETKSEELSDG
-266 ESLPGPK
+266 ESLPAPK
-273 PKGRQPKSVTARR
+273 PRGRQPKSVTARR
-286 KHNKGGDAVDYVDE
+286 KQNKGDAIDYVDE
-300 EAFKDFDYRIHDSE
+300 EAFKTFDYRIHNHE
-314 EYTAERCEELET
+314 EYTHERCEELET

-337 LYGADMP
+337 MYGADMP
-344 GSLFDDNITT
+344 GSLFDENIT
-354 SWNVARLPNLL
+354 SWNVAKLPNLL
-365 DVLGQKVPGVNTA
+365 DVIGQKVPGVNTA

-429 IWQSD
+429 IWPSD
-434 AKSCDQF
+434 AKTCDQF

-497 TEKWLEYGRVAKKCH
+497 TEKWMNYGRVAKKCN
-512 CEADSVWIDVDEI
+512 CESDSVWIDVDDI

-534 PEYYGEYDSDLDA
+534 PEYYGEFDSDLDGI
-547 MEGVSDLLTPP
+547 EGASDLLTPP
-558 RSVPEKT
+558 RSVPEK
-565 STRGRKRKQDGET
+565 STRGRKRKHDGDT
-578 TKAKRMRMSMDV
+578 TRAKRMRVNMDI

-611 EDGKAHAHRRCALY
+611 EDGKYHTHRRCALY
-625 TEETTI
+625 TEETSI
-631 LRNESGREVVCDVD
+631 LRDESGKEVVCDID
-645 KIPKARMGLKCL
+645 NIPKARMGLKCL

-665 CFQCNFGKCTRSYH
+665 CFQCNFGKCSRAYH

-693 VIAVIADDGEQYS
+693 AVAVIADDGNQYS
-706 IPSVDL
+706 VPSVDL

-721 PSWMGNSDSLDFDRK
+721 PSWMASSESPEKDRK
-736 LMQTARRLV
+736 LMETCKRFV
-745 AGELVQFQADK
+745 IGDLVQFQADK

-764 ENRPEERMLLVKVL
+764 GNRPGERTLLVKVL

-798 FSPLA
+798 FAPLA
-803 PGTKPLP
+803 AGTKPLP
-810 AHLAR
+810 VHLAR
-815 KPESRKELESAVP
+815 KPEGRREWESALP
-828 VAGNPFGDGDSPYQ
+828 VAGNSFGDERSPYQ
-842 WAEFETVDSTSYHI
+842 WAEFETVDSTNHPA
-856 APPSAPI
+856 APPRVQVK
-863 NLMQGE
+863 LDKDEQ
-869 KIWYY
+869 IWYY
-874 LGESSTE
+874 LGQSSTE

-890 TVPVHNQRANFL
+890 SVPIHNPRSNFL
-902 DSVKSLGAVMARVPS
+902 DSVKSLGAVMARLPS
-917 YQPHHRLPAT
+917 YPRHRLP
-927 TPYAPHLAGVPPHHH
+927 PYVLTAPPP
-942 HLLSLPTASAVGV
+942 HLLSSAVANTTASAV
-955 AAAASASATAAN
+955 
-967 NTTHTHTTAAAAA
+967 AAAAA
-980 AAAVAAAAP
+980 AAAS
-989 RPSLLQH
+989 RPSLPQRPPF
-996 SSLAP
+996 AP
-1001 PRPALPAAAAA
+1001 PRSSPAVPPSAAVAAS
-1012 APPPPPAAMPSAYRT
+1012 AMPSAYRS

-1033 RHAPYPHV
+1033 RHAPYPQL
-1041 TKSHLQPHARQHSQA
+1041 TKSHLQSQQQSN
-1056 HPTHHYPPSHLL
+1056 H
-1068 QQQQQQNNHHHHLP
+1068 QQQQQNTNGTANNNANLP

-1114 SPEMVVDTLLGPM
+1114 SPELVLETLLGPM
-1127 GSVPPPNGL
+1127 GSVPPSNSF

-1149 PRAPDGSALS
+1149 PRGSDGTS
-1159 LQPLNMRSEEVT
+1159 LLPMQPLNMRSEEVT
-1171 RLLQMLRFSLVSH
+1171 RLLQMLRFSLISH

-1193 KEPEPIKQEAV
+1193 KESESVKQETV
-1204 NGSGLALSKVPRTYA
+1204 NKPNGAASKLPKKYA

-1246 QKTFGLT
+1246 RTTFGLT
-1253 RVEPELPRPSLAND
+1253 RDEPELPKSSLAND
-1267 FFASLSSA
+1267 YFASLSPA
-1275 DQEKILK
+1275 NQEKILK
-1282 TCGSFVQRAIE
+1282 TCGSFVQRAME
-1293 RSASHSRQSS
+1293 RSAPHSRQSS
-1303 ASNLRLATALARQT
+1303 ASNLRLASALAQQT

-1327 EDMPFPNLD
+1327 EDMPLSGLDFPLR
-1336 LPLHADSPCSNFS
+1336 ADSPCSNFS
-1349 RSHLRFQSPNDFA
+1349 RSHLRFHSPNEFA
-1362 HHGPETHHDHHD
+1362 NHGAEAHHDHHD

-1398 PNEESRPFFGPHER
+1398 PNEETRPFFGPHER

-1439 FGMDGTEDIGAV
+1439 FGLDNPDDICAA

>member
-1 MAAAL
+1 MMAAAL
-6 DQPLFESIAG
+6 DQPLFESVAV
-16 GPATHAASITPP
+16 PATTAASITPP
-28 QSANGKKEA
+28 HSANGKKEV
-37 PEGVPSELSDLEL
+37 PDGVPSELSDLEL
-50 DHNVPGAQE
+50 DPHATGAPE
-59 DIPSVETDD
+59 TASVEEEEED
-68 EVIEP
+68 IEP

-78 GGKVPVF
+78 GGKIPVF

-100 KVEEYGM
+100 KVEKYGM
-107 RSGIIKI
+107 RSGILKVV
-114 IPPKEWSDALPPLDE
+114 PPKEWTDSLPALDE

-190 RVNRAHPAPRNQ
+190 RVTRAPPSARTQ
-202 TPRAASQK
+202 TARSDSQK

-225 KVKEEPPA
+225 KVKEEPA
-233 EEGLD
+233 EDSLD

-253 NPVETKTEELSDG
+253 NPVEAKTEELSDG
-266 ESLPGPK
+266 ESLPTTK
-273 PKGRQPKSVTARR
+273 PKGRQPKSVTSRR
-286 KHNKGGDAVDYVDE
+286 KHNKGDAIDYVDE
-300 EAFKDFDYRIHDSE
+300 EAFRDFDYRIHDHE
-314 EYTAERCEELET
+314 EYTQERCEELET

-337 LYGADMP
+337 MYGADMP
-344 GSLFDDNITT
+344 GSLFDENITT
-354 SWNVARLPNLL
+354 SWNVAKLPNLL

-429 IWQSD
+429 IWPSD
-434 AKSCDQF
+434 AKNCDQF

-497 TEKWLEYGRVAKKCH
+497 TEKWLDYGRVAKKCH
-512 CEADSVWIDVDEI
+512 CESDSVWIDVDEI
-525 ERKLRGEAT
+525 ERKLRGEST
-534 PEYYGEYDSDLDA
+534 PEYFGEFESDLDEF
-547 MEGVSDLLTPP
+547 EGASDLLTPP
-558 RSVPEKT
+558 RSVPEK
-565 STRGRKRKQDGET
+565 SNRGRKRKHDGDS
-578 TKAKRMRMSMDV
+578 TKAKRMRVNVEV

-611 EDGKAHAHRRCALY
+611 EDGKNHAHRRCALY
-625 TEETTI
+625 TEETSI
-631 LRNESGREVVCDVD
+631 LRDETGKEVVCDID

-679 ATCALLAGVQVEEG
+679 ATCALLAGVQVEQGE
-693 VIAVIADDGEQYS
+693 IAVIADDGNHYS

-721 PSWMGNSDSLDFDRK
+721 PSWMTGGDSPDYDRK
-736 LMQTARRLV
+736 LIETARRMV
-745 AGELVQFQADK
+745 AGDLVQFQADK

-764 ENRPEERMLLVKVL
+764 ENRPAERTLLVKVL

-815 KPESRKELESAVP
+815 KPEGRKELESALP
-828 VAGNPFGDGDSPYQ
+828 VVGNPFGDGRSPYQ
-842 WAEFETVDSTSYHI
+842 WAEFETVDTTNHRF
-856 APPSAPI
+856 APPPVQV
-863 NLMQGE
+863 NLNKGDQV
-869 KIWYY
+869 WYY
-874 LGESSTE
+874 LGQSSTE

-890 TVPVHNQRANFL
+890 SVPVHNPRSNFL
-902 DSVKSLGAVMARVPS
+902 DSVKSLGAVMARLPS
-917 YQPHHRLPAT
+917 YPHRHLPQ
-927 TPYAPHLAGVPPHHH
+927 YAAAPPHH
-942 HLLSLPTASAVGV
+942 LSPAG
-955 AAAASASATAAN
+955 AAATA
-967 NTTHTHTTAAAAA
+967 TAAAAA
-980 AAAVAAAAP
+980 S
-989 RPSLLQH
+989 RPSLLQRPT
-996 SSLAP
+996 LAP
-1001 PRPALPAAAAA
+1001 PPRTPSSA
-1012 APPPPPAAMPSAYRT
+1012 APPASTAMPSAYRS

-1033 RHAPYPHV
+1033 RHAPYPQIA
-1041 TKSHLQPHARQHSQA
+1041 K
-1056 HPTHHYPPSHLL
+1056 THHQSHQLSQQQRSP
-1068 QQQQQQNNHHHHLP
+1068 QQQQQQQQQQHSHHLP
-1082 ANNFANVRELIAR
+1082 ANTFANVRELIAR

-1114 SPEMVVDTLLGPM
+1114 SPELVVETLLGPM
-1127 GSVPPPNGL
+1127 GSVPPPSGL

-1149 PRAPDGSALS
+1149 PRAPDGTLLP

-1193 KEPEPIKQEAV
+1193 KETENNKQESAHKGGIAAV
-1204 NGSGLALSKVPRTYA
+1204 KLPRKFA
-1219 YLEQQREQA
+1219 YLEQQREQS

-1253 RVEPELPRPSLAND
+1253 PSEPELPKPSLAND
-1267 FFASLSSA
+1267 YFASLSPE

-1293 RSASHSRQSS
+1293 RSTSHSRQSS
-1303 ASNLRLATALARQT
+1303 ASNFRLASALAQQT

-1327 EDMPFPNLD
+1327 EDMPLSGLD
-1336 LPLHADSPCSNFS
+1336 FPLHADSPCSSFS
-1349 RSHLRFQSPNDFA
+1349 RTHLRFQSPNDFNA
-1362 HHGPETHHDHHD
+1362 HGPETHHDHHD

-1398 PNEESRPFFGPHER
+1398 PNEETRPFFGPHER

-1424 GRGGPGSLHSVDMAG
+1424 GRGPGSLHSVDMAG
-1439 FGMDGTEDIGAV
+1439 FGMDATDDLCNV

>member
-16 GPATHAASITPP
+16 GPATDATSITPP
-28 QSANGKKEA
+28 QSVTGKKEI
-37 PEGVPSELSDLEL
+37 PDGVPSELSDLEL
-50 DHNVPGAQE
+50 DPNAPGTQ
-59 DIPSVETDD
+59 DIPSVEAD
-68 EVIEP
+68 EEEVEP

-78 GGKVPVF
+78 GGKIPVF

-100 KVEEYGM
+100 KVEGYGM
-107 RSGIIKI
+107 RSGIIKV
-114 IPPKEWSDALPPLDE
+114 IPPKEWTESLPPLDE
-129 AVKKIRVK
+129 AVRKIRVK

-153 ANIERQRSYNLPQWK
+153 ANIEKQRSYNLPQWK

-183 ERRRNQE
+183 ERRKNQD
-190 RVNRAHPAPRNQ
+190 RVSRAPPV
-202 TPRAASQK
+202 PRAQSVRSDSQK
-210 RRPGPGRPPK
+210 RRTGPGRPPK
-220 RSNQV
+220 RGNANQV
-225 KVKEEPPA
+225 KIKEEPQA
-233 EEGLD
+233 DEGLD
-238 KIKPEGP
+238 KVKPEGP

-253 NPVETKTEELSDG
+253 HPVEAKTEDLSDG

-273 PKGRQPKSVTARR
+273 PKGRQPKSVTSRR
-286 KHNKGGDAVDYVDE
+286 KHNKGDAIDYIDE
-300 EAFKDFDYRIHDSE
+300 EAYRDFDYRIHDND
-314 EYTAERCEELET
+314 EYTYERCEELET

-344 GSLFDDNITT
+344 GSLFDDDITT

-365 DVLGQKVPGVNTA
+365 DVIGQKVPGVNTA

-429 IWQSD
+429 IWPSD
-434 AKSCDQF
+434 AKNCDQF

-450 PSLLKSQYGITVNR
+450 PNLLKSQYGITVNK

-497 TEKWLEYGRVAKKCH
+497 TEKWLDYGRVAKKCN
-512 CEADSVWIDVDEI
+512 CESDSVWIDVDEI

-534 PEYYGEYDSDLDA
+534 PEFFGEDESDLDEV
-547 MEGVSDLLTPP
+547 EGASDLLTPP

-565 STRGRKRKQDGET
+565 SSTRGRKRKHVGET
-578 TKAKRMRMSMDV
+578 TKAKRLRVNMEV

-599 PNNLDYEDLLPT
+599 PNNLDYEDLVPT
-611 EDGKAHAHRRCALY
+611 EDGGSHAHRRCALY
-625 TEETTI
+625 TEETSI
-631 LRNESGREVVCDVD
+631 LRDESGKEVVCDVD

-679 ATCALLAGVQVEEG
+679 ATCALLAGVQVEQG
-693 VIAVIADDGEQYS
+693 LVGVIADDGNQYS

-721 PSWMGNSDSLDFDRK
+721 PSWLASTESPDFDRK
-736 LMQTARRLV
+736 LIQTARGLV
-745 AGELVQFQADK
+745 AGDLVQFQADK
-756 EINGAVVL
+756 EINGAIVL
-764 ENRPEERMLLVKVL
+764 QNRPEERAMLVKVL

-803 PGTKPLP
+803 PGTRPLP

-815 KPESRKELESAVP
+815 KPEARKELESAVP
-828 VAGNPFGDGDSPYQ
+828 VAGNPFGDGRSPYQ
-842 WAEFETVDSTSYHI
+842 WAEFETVDSTSHPKKAG
-856 APPSAPI
+856 APPPVQVDL
-863 NLMQGE
+863 NKGE
-869 KIWYY
+869 QIWYY

-881 CRAQYTHNP
+881 CRAQYTHSP
-890 TVPVHNQRANFL
+890 SVAVHNPRANFL
-902 DSVKSLGAVMARVPS
+902 DSVKSLGAVMARLPPS
-917 YQPHHRLPAT
+917 YPHHHHHLAPPPLHHYAAAAAAA
-927 TPYAPHLAGVPPHHH
+927 APHPPHHH
-942 HLLSLPTASAVGV
+942 HHHHLAPPTASA
-955 AAAASASATAAN
+955 AAAAHAAAAATASAAPSSAT
-967 NTTHTHTTAAAAA
+967 TTAAAAA
-980 AAAVAAAAP
+980 AAT

-996 SSLAP
+996 PPLAP
-1001 PRPALPAAAAA
+1001 PRPAPSAAA
-1012 APPPPPAAMPSAYRT
+1012 PAAMPSAYRS
-1027 LPTQSA
+1027 LPTPSA
-1033 RHAPYPHV
+1033 RHAPYPQV
-1041 TKSHLQPHARQHSQA
+1041 TKAHHAASNARPQSL
-1056 HPTHHYPPSHLL
+1056 HHHNHH
-1068 QQQQQQNNHHHHLP
+1068 QQQQQHISNLP

-1114 SPEMVVDTLLGPM
+1114 GPELVVETLLGPM

-1149 PRAPDGSALS
+1149 PRAPDGTSLP

-1193 KEPEPIKQEAV
+1193 KESENIKQEAV
-1204 NGSGLALSKVPRTYA
+1204 NGTNLAATPVPRKYA
-1219 YLEQQREQA
+1219 YLEQQREQV

-1246 QKTFGLT
+1246 QKTYRLT
-1253 RVEPELPRPSLAND
+1253 PCEPELPKPSLAND
-1267 FFASLSSA
+1267 FFASLSPE

-1303 ASNLRLATALARQT
+1303 ASNLRLASALAQQT

-1327 EDMPFPNLD
+1327 EDMHFPNLD
-1336 LPLHADSPCSNFS
+1336 FPLHADSPCSNFS

-1362 HHGPETHHDHHD
+1362 PHGPEPHHDHHD

-1398 PNEESRPFFGPHER
+1398 PNEETRPFFGPHER

-1424 GRGGPGSLHSVDMAG
+1424 GRGGPGSLHSVDMAA
-1439 FGMDGTEDIGAV
+1439 FGMDATEDILGV

>member
-6 DQPLFESIAG
+6 DQPPFASLSG
-16 GPATHAASITPP
+16 SRPNDAASMTPP
-28 QSANGKKEA
+28 HSANGKKEV
-37 PEGVPSELSDLEL
+37 PDGVPSELSDLEL
-50 DHNVPGAQE
+50 DSSASAVKIE
-59 DIPSVETDD
+59 DSVEGEDND
-68 EVIEP
+68 VIEP

-78 GGKVPVF
+78 GGKIPVF
-85 KPTMDQFRDFQSFIN
+85 KPTMDQFRDFQSFIG
-100 KVEEYGM
+100 KVDHYGM
-107 RSGIIKI
+107 RSGIIKV
-114 IPPKEWSDALPPLDE
+114 IPPKEWLDAQPPLDE

-153 ANIERQRSYNLPQWK
+153 ANIERQRTYNLPQWK
-168 GLCEESSHQPPARRG
+168 ALCEESSHQPPARRG

-190 RVNRAHPAPRNQ
+190 RVTRTPAAPKPQ
-202 TPRAASQK
+202 TTTSNSQK
-210 RRPGPGRPPK
+210 RGPGRPPK
-220 RSNQV
+220 RANQV

-233 EEGLD
+233 DDVLE
-238 KIKPEGP
+238 KTKPEGP

-253 NPVETKTEELSDG
+253 NPVETKSEELSDG
-266 ESLPGPK
+266 ESLPGLK

-286 KHNKGGDAVDYVDE
+286 KHNKGDNIDSVDE
-300 EAFKDFDYRIHDSE
+300 EAFKNFDYRIHDQE
-314 EYTAERCEELET
+314 EYTQERCEELET

-344 GSLFDDNITT
+344 GSLFDDSTT
-354 SWNVARLPNLL
+354 SWNVAKLPNLL
-365 DVLGQKVPGVNTA
+365 DVIGQKVPGVNTA

-419 APRFEQAMKS
+419 APRFEQVMKS
-429 IWQSD
+429 IWPSD

-450 PSLLKSQYGITVNR
+450 PSILKSQYGITVNK

-473 ITYPYGYHSGYN
+473 ITYPYGYHSGFN

-497 TEKWLEYGRVAKKCH
+497 TEKWLDYGRVAKKCN

-534 PEYYGEYDSDLDA
+534 PEYYDDFDSDMDVI
-547 MEGVSDLLTPP
+547 EGASDLLTPP

-565 STRGRKRKQDGET
+565 STRGRKRKHPGET
-578 TKAKRMRMSMDV
+578 TKAKRMRV
-590 PRKIPCVLC
+590 NTEIPRKAPCVLC
-599 PNNLDYEDLLPT
+599 PNDLDYEDLLPT
-611 EDGKAHAHRRCALY
+611 EDGKSHAHRRCALY
-625 TEETTI
+625 TEETSI
-631 LRNESGREVVCDVD
+631 LRDEAGKEVVCDID
-645 KIPKARMGLKCL
+645 YIPKARMGLKCL

-679 ATCALLAGVQVEEG
+679 ATCALLAGVQVEHG
-693 VIAVIADDGEQYS
+693 SIAVIADDGNQYS
-706 IPSVDL
+706 VPSVDL
-712 KCKYHRQKK
+712 KCKYHRQKR
-721 PSWMGNSDSLDFDRK
+721 PTWMTNDAADYDRK
-736 LMQTARRLV
+736 VNATAQRLV
-745 AGELVQFQADK
+745 VGDLVQFQADK

-764 ENRPEERMLLVKVL
+764 QNRPEERTLLVKIL
-778 PRGDVIEL
+778 PRGWLLI
-786 PYRWMLVVRRSN
+786 VRKSN
-798 FSPLA
+798 FAPLA

-815 KPESRKELESAVP
+815 KPDARKELESAVP
-828 VAGNPFGDGDSPYQ
+828 VAGNPFGDGPSPYQ
-842 WAEFETVDSTSYHI
+842 WAEFETVDVTKHVS
-856 APPSAPI
+856 APPPLHVDL
-863 NLMQGE
+863 NKGE
-869 KIWYY
+869 QICV
-874 LGESSTE
+874 SV
-881 CRAQYTHNP
+881 HNP
-890 TVPVHNQRANFL
+890 RSNFL
-902 DSVKSLGAVMARVPS
+902 DSVKSLGGVVTRLPS
-917 YQPHHRLPAT
+917 CPHHF
-927 TPYAPHLAGVPPHHH
+927 PHTNG
-942 HLLSLPTASAVGV
+942 
-955 AAAASASATAAN
+955 
-967 NTTHTHTTAAAAA
+967 
-980 AAAVAAAAP
+980 
-989 RPSLLQH
+989 
-996 SSLAP
+996 
-1001 PRPALPAAAAA
+1001 
-1012 APPPPPAAMPSAYRT
+1012 
-1027 LPTQSA
+1027 
-1033 RHAPYPHV
+1033 
-1041 TKSHLQPHARQHSQA
+1041 
-1056 HPTHHYPPSHLL
+1056 
-1068 QQQQQQNNHHHHLP
+1068 LP
-1082 ANNFANVRELIAR
+1082 ANTFANVRELIAR

-1114 SPEMVVDTLLGPM
+1114 SPELVVETLLGPM

-1149 PRAPDGSALS
+1149 PRAPDGTLLP

-1184 RDRLDVLQK
+1184 RERLDVLQK
-1193 KEPEPIKQEAV
+1193 RESENIKQEATAK
-1204 NGSGLALSKVPRTYA
+1204 GSAASAKLAGKYA
-1219 YLEQQREQA
+1219 YLDQQRAQA

-1246 QKTFGLT
+1246 KKTYELIPCA
-1253 RVEPELPRPSLAND
+1253 PELPKPSLAND
-1267 FFASLSSA
+1267 YFASLSTE

-1293 RSASHSRQSS
+1293 RSAPHSRQNS
-1303 ASNLRLATALARQT
+1303 ASNLRLTSALAQQT

-1327 EDMPFPNLD
+1327 EDLPLSGLD
-1336 LPLHADSPCSNFS
+1336 LPLHADSPCSSFS
-1349 RSHLRFQSPNDFA
+1349 RSHLRFQSPNDFTS
-1362 HHGPETHHDHHD
+1362 HGPEAHHDHHD

-1398 PNEESRPFFGPHER
+1398 PNEENRPFFGPHER

-1424 GRGGPGSLHSVDMAG
+1424 GRGPGSLHSVDMAG
-1439 FGMDGTEDIGAV
+1439 FGLDGTDDICAE